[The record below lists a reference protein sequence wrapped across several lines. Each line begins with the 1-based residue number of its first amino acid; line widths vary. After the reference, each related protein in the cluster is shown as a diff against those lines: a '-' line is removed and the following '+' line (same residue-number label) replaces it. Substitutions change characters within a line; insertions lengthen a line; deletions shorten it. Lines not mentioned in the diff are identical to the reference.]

1 MSNVLVVD
9 DDVALCRIVH
19 RMLSDEQDTVQ
30 TCHSVA
36 DALQAIEQKAFDVYV
51 LDYKLPDGSGLD
63 VAERIQSKWGPSPI
77 VLISGYDRSV
87 VALRAESLGISDFLE
102 KPFSREIICNA
113 VKKAIASAPV
123 AATSESDRSQ
133 TEGSQQVDFVPRSLA
148 EIKRLWQ
155 RLKG

>member
-1 MSNVLVVD
+1 MNITSVLVVD
-9 DDVALCRIVH
+9 DDSAVCH
-19 RMLSDEQDTVQ
+19 MLRLMLPDGQYEVQ
-30 TCHSVA
+30 TGQSVA
-36 DALQAIEQKAFDVYV
+36 EALEAIEQKPFEVYV

-123 AATSESDRSQ
+123 AAASESDRSQ
-133 TEGSQQVDFVPRSLA
+133 TEGSQQVDFVPR
-148 EIKRLWQ
+148 
-155 RLKG
+155 